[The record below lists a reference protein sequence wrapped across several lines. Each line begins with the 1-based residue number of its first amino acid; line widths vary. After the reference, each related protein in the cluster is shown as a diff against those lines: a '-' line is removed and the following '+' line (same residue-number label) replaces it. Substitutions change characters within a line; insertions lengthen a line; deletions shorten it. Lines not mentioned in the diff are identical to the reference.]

1 MQESIPDD
9 RIFGYS
15 MFYCIIKLLI
25 YNILYYYYC
34 RSSVSVQEVIS
45 NHESRILLIEGR
57 QKDYDFLLNEC
68 KQLCK
73 DKHYANDKV
82 DTTVSP
88 LNVYYSNVIGTEKA
102 SLFYT

>member
-1 MQESIPDD
+1 M
-9 RIFGYS
+9 
-15 MFYCIIKLLI
+15 
-25 YNILYYYYC
+25 YYYYC

-88 LNVYYSNVIGTEKA
+88 LNVYCSYVTGTEIT
-102 SLFYT
+102 SIIYT

>member
-1 MQESIPDD
+1 M
-9 RIFGYS
+9 FGS
-15 MFYCIIKLLI
+15 MTFWCIIKVLI

-34 RSSVSVQEVIS
+34 RSSVSVQEMIGK
-45 NHESRILLIEGR
+45 HESRILLIEGR

-82 DTTVSP
+82 DTTISP
-88 LNVYYSNVIGTEKA
+88 LNVYYSYVTGTEIT

>member
-1 MQESIPDD
+1 MLLFYMYMQESILDD

-45 NHESRILLIEGR
+45 NHESRVLLIEGR

-82 DTTVSP
+82 DTTV
-88 LNVYYSNVIGTEKA
+88 LLLMYIVA
-102 SLFYT
+102 M

>member
-1 MQESIPDD
+1 MQESILDD
-9 RIFGYS
+9 KISRYS
-15 MFYCIIKLLI
+15 IFYCIIKLLI

-88 LNVYYSNVIGTEKA
+88 LNVYYSYVTGTEIT

>member
-1 MQESIPDD
+1 M
-9 RIFGYS
+9 
-15 MFYCIIKLLI
+15 
-25 YNILYYYYC
+25 
-34 RSSVSVQEVIS
+34 IS

-82 DTTVSP
+82 DTTISP
-88 LNVYYSNVIGTEKA
+88 LNVYYSYVTGTEKTRSHLITFIQFPPFVKKFCA
-102 SLFYT
+102 ILLNQIFTIALLIQ